1 MKKLVLALFTC
12 LSFFVFT
19 SCTTEDIDDTST
31 ILGEWTLASWMVDT
45 PIDLNNNGTA
55 QSEYSPGCLSETTIN
70 FMDDANATVFYSS
83 EVTYNTR
90 LEVGKLVFMTSCTT
104 DSDRMPNIVNY
115 TVNNNTVMID
125 LDGEIMMLTID
136 GNKLNMIVPN
146 GFIAKD
152 IDTFETTM
160 TQDITYTFKR

>member
-1 MKKLVLALFTC
+1 
-12 LSFFVFT
+12 
-19 SCTTEDIDDTST
+19 
-31 ILGEWTLASWMVDT
+31 
-45 PIDLNNNGTA
+45 
-55 QSEYSPGCLSETTIN
+55 
-70 FMDDANATVFYSS
+70 
-83 EVTYNTR
+83 
-90 LEVGKLVFMTSCTT
+90 
-104 DSDRMPNIVNY
+104 MPNIVNY

-136 GNKLNMIVPN
+136 GNTLNMIVPN